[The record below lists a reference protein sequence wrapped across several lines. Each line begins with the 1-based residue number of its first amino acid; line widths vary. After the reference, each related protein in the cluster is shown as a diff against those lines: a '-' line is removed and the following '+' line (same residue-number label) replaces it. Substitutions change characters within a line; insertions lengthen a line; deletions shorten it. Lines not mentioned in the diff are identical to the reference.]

1 MPGNG
6 SSPPPHGPADGTV
19 PDRIPSNLLELWAIF
34 SHFVLATPRRV
45 AILAAIV
52 VTLTGVT
59 TGVLARGYHETRRQ
73 VAEEYFA
80 TAQRD
85 SAAGDPEQAA
95 VHYRAALSLERDN
108 AGYRRALAR
117 TLIDLRR
124 IGEAE
129 SRLDDLL
136 AADPIDGE
144 TNLLRGRVAA
154 GRGNWSAAET
164 YYQRAIYGRWP
175 AEQAVTR
182 RLAARYELVDLF
194 TQIGAAPAA
203 RAELLRLET
212 DLPEAPFLQDDVARR
227 FMRLN
232 DPQQAARVL
241 RKAMAERP
249 NDAWLAARLSAA
261 ELASGGLTEARD
273 AARRALAI
281 DPSDHETRERLG
293 AITDALSL
301 DPTARGLALRERH
314 RRSGLLLARAID
326 ELQACLARHGQEPPP
341 ETAAVMT
348 LARSQLDAPPRDVTL
363 DDQITN
369 RLALAEQVWR
379 ERVRR
384 CGSSAEPVA
393 WLFDRLSR

>member
-1 MPGNG
+1 
-6 SSPPPHGPADGTV
+6 V
-19 PDRIPSNLLELWAIF
+19 PDRSPANPADLWVIF
-34 SHFVLATPRRV
+34 RNFALATPRRV
-45 AILAAIV
+45 AVLAAIV
-52 VTLTGVT
+52 VTLSGVT

-80 TAQRD
+80 TAQQD
-85 SAAGDPEQAA
+85 AASGDPEQAA

-108 AGYRRALAR
+108 KAYRRALAV

-136 AADPIDGE
+136 AVDPIDGE

-154 GRGNWSAAET
+154 GRGNWSAAEA

-175 AEQAVTR
+175 PDQAVPR

-194 TQIGAAPAA
+194 TQIGASAAA
-203 RAELLRLET
+203 RAELLRLQA
-212 DLPEAPFLQDDVARR
+212 DLPDVPFLQDDAARR
-227 FMRLN
+227 FMRLG
-232 DPQQAARVL
+232 DPQQAASVL
-241 RKAMAERP
+241 RKAVAARP
-249 NDAWLAARLSAA
+249 NDAWLAASLSAA
-261 ELASGGLTEARD
+261 ELASGRLTEARD
-273 AARRALAI
+273 AARRALAL
-281 DPSDHETRERLG
+281 DPTDHETRERLN
-293 AITDALSL
+293 AIGDALAL

-314 RRSGLLLARAID
+314 RRSGLLLARAMD
-326 ELQACLARHGQEPPP
+326 ELQACLARHGQTPSP
-341 ETAAVMT
+341 ETASLLT

-363 DDQITN
+363 DDQVTN

-379 ERVRR
+379 DRVRR
-384 CGSSAEPVA
+384 CGSSDEPVA